1 MRTFL
6 KLRTQAFEGL
16 ERDPEQDPTP
26 DMMFNQGYSG
36 LQVLIATNRKAKVL
50 TALAEQPEEIEE
62 IINYQTPKSG
72 KTALHYAVDAGWGAD
87 VKKLAEAGAN
97 LELQDKD
104 GRTALHCAVLKKDT
118 AAVEALLQAGA
129 NINARVRIADET
141 PLHLAIE
148 GGDLAMVELLVAH
161 KASVTLRHPLG
172 DGLNAYHMAARQSV
186 EMMTALL
193 KHDDRE
199 AVMEFCK
206 IEKHKSSALRIAL
219 SHSDLPMVTK
229 LLDYGVSV
237 NETDDN
243 GETPLFHLLHHRDSR
258 DKSMKFMK
266 LLIENGADISKAEN
280 FWSETPLFAAA
291 RSGYH
296 EAVELLLDL
305 GAKPDHRS
313 HLDETPLHLAAE
325 TYDVKTVQMLIDA
338 GAEIDARN
346 RIGRTA
352 LHVAAHA
359 NRLDVVKALLAAGAD
374 PFAKDNK
381 RKTPDELCLADFQ
394 KNTRREIEYKQM
406 ELEYTAPPPK
416 TAVDR
421 MRDKQLRKNHPFKHH
436 GNRR

>member
-1 MRTFL
+1 MSFL
-6 KLRTQAFEGL
+6 GLRTKAFEGL
-16 ERDPEQDPTP
+16 ERDPEQDPMP
-26 DMMFNQGYSG
+26 DMLFNQGYSG
-36 LQVLIATNRKAKVL
+36 LQVLIATNRKAKVVA
-50 TALAEQPEEIEE
+50 ALENQLEEIESV
-62 IINYQTPKSG
+62 INYQTPKLE
-72 KTALHYAVDAGWGAD
+72 KTAVHHAIDAGWGAD
-87 VKKLAEAGAN
+87 VALLAKAGAN
-97 LELQDKD
+97 LELKDKD
-104 GRTALHCAVLKKDT
+104 GQTALHYAVTKKDIS
-118 AAVEALLQAGA
+118 AATALLEAGA
-129 NINARVRIADET
+129 NVNARQHIASET
-141 PLHLAIE
+141 PLQLAITS
-148 GGDLAMVELLVAH
+148 GDIDMVKLLVAH
-161 KASVTLRHPLG
+161 KADVSLRTPLG
-172 DGLNAYHMAARQSV
+172 DGLNAYHMAASQTP
-186 EMMTALL
+186 EMMQVLL
-193 KHDDRE
+193 QHEGRE
-199 AVMEFCK
+199 AAMEFCK

-219 SHSDLPMVTK
+219 SHSDLPMVTL

-237 NETDDN
+237 NEMDDN

-291 RSGYH
+291 RTGYH

-305 GAKPDHRS
+305 GASPDHRS

-359 NRLDVVKALLAAGAD
+359 NRLDVVKALLEAGAD

-406 ELEYTAPPPK
+406 ELEYSAPPQK
-416 TAVDR
+416 TAVER
-421 MRDKQLRKNHPFKHH
+421 MRDRQVRKNHPFKHH